1 MATFFGRAKTKTLLG
16 QLEQGEW
23 QKPTD
28 RDAMLSQLRQAGPG
42 AAEVVTLI
50 WNKDP
55 AVRQAGVELFLQQP
69 SKSAVRSLVEQ
80 MGQQPAHVRSFVS
93 RIIPRVDSEVMERVV
108 DDLVKDRNPAR
119 QRQGWEL
126 AVDMAG
132 EAGSRWRARAA
143 KEAQGDLRLTAVRRL
158 VRDAKPQRHAELLL
172 ELARDRDRRVAAAA
186 VEALGEVQDA
196 RVLGLMLEAFAHGDA
211 ASRSLAKAYLD
222 KQAEAHPGQLR
233 QLLLDLLGEGE
244 DSTRRMAVDL
254 LLKTGRPTDV
264 LLEILLYSRNLV
276 GWLRD
281 RILET
286 LRSMGDDV
294 LGHAV
299 DLLEHQDEDVRT
311 AALVLVQYFHDPRVV
326 QPVCKL
332 LDDPDWWLRITACDA
347 LGELGDERALPPLIK
362 ALQDDEA
369 RWAAIDALARIGS
382 TRALGPL
389 SKLLRD
395 DRAEVRM
402 EVVAAFGRFDDE
414 RILPMLE
421 ALEHKD
427 PSSDVRTRA
436 TEIHRD
442 LSARLGREAKA
453 TDSVTM
459 AVSPSELSRPI
470 DKLLARIREEGCSDL
485 HITVGEPPIVRK
497 RGKLDRLDDLP
508 ALDARQAQKAIAQI
522 LDSRHK
528 NAIRELGEVDFCHA
542 IPDVGRYRVNAY
554 MQRLGLC
561 AAFRVIPNVPPTF
574 ADLRIPGRLTELLDY
589 HQGIIIVSGP
599 AASGKSTTL
608 AAIVNLINET
618 KADHVITLEDPIE
631 FVHPVKMA
639 LVNQRE
645 IGSHSESFARALRAS
660 LRQDPDVIMV
670 GEMRDVETIRMAL
683 MAAETGHLVVATM
696 HTTSAHQTIDRLV
709 GSFPP
714 EEQQQVRMGLSESL
728 KYVVCQQLLP
738 RKDGQGRVAVF
749 EVLKGTLSIGKLI
762 RDNKTFQIP
771 GMMQIGRSVGMQ
783 TVDQA
788 LMGLV
793 EEGLIAAEEAWL
805 RAEKPETFAPFCK
818 PAFLREMELST

>member
-1 MATFFGRAKTKTLLG
+1 MAIFGRKTKTLLG
-16 QLEQGEW
+16 DLEQGAW
-23 QKPTD
+23 QKPAD
-28 RDAMLSQLRQAGPG
+28 RDAMLGQLRQASPG
-42 AAEVVTLI
+42 ASDVVPLI
-50 WNKDP
+50 WNKDA
-55 AVRQAGVELFLQQP
+55 AVRQAAVEMFLLSP
-69 SKSAVRSLVEQ
+69 SSGAVRALVEQ
-80 MGQQPAHVRSFVS
+80 MGQQPAHIRSFAS
-93 RIIPRVDSEVMERVV
+93 RLIPRVDPEVMDKVV
-108 DDLVKDRNPAR
+108 ADLVKDRNPAR

-126 AVDMAG
+126 AVEMGG
-132 EAGSRWRARAA
+132 ELGANWRARAA
-143 KEAQGDLRLTAVRRL
+143 KEAQGETRLTAVRRL
-158 VRDAKPQRHAELLL
+158 LRGGQPGRHAELLL
-172 ELARDRDRRVAAAA
+172 ELARDRDRRVATAA
-186 VEALGEVQDA
+186 VQALGEVQDR
-196 RVLGLMLEAFAHGDA
+196 RVLALMLDAFAHGDA
-211 ASRSLAKAYLD
+211 SSRSLAKSYLD
-222 KQAEAHPGQLR
+222 KQAEAHPKEMRHHLIE
-233 QLLLDLLGEGE
+233 LLGEGE
-244 DSTRRMAVDL
+244 DATRRMAVDL
-254 LLKTGRPTDV
+254 LMKTGNPTEV
-264 LLEILLYSRNLV
+264 LLEILLFARHLV

-286 LRSMGDDV
+286 LRSMGDEV
-294 LGHAV
+294 MAHAV
-299 DLLEHQDEDVRT
+299 ELLEHEDEDVRT
-311 AALVLVQYFHDPRVV
+311 AALVMVQYYEDPRVV
-326 QPVCKL
+326 GPVCKL
-332 LDDPDWWLRITACDA
+332 LKDPDWWLRITACDA
-347 LGELGDERALPPLIK
+347 LGELGDTRAVPHLIE
-362 ALQDDEA
+362 ALGDEEA

-382 TRALGPL
+382 TKALKPL
-389 SKLLRD
+389 SSLLRD
-395 DRAEVRM
+395 PRPEVRI
-402 EVVAAFGRFDDE
+402 EVVAAFGRFSDE
-414 RILPMLE
+414 RILPLLE
-421 ALEHKD
+421 SLEQKD

-436 TEIHRD
+436 SEVRRD
-442 LSARLGREAKA
+442 LAAKLGREAKA
-453 TDSVTM
+453 MDSVTM
-459 AVSPSELSRPI
+459 AVSSKDLSRPI
-470 DKLLARIREEGCSDL
+470 DKVLARVREENCSDL
-485 HITVGEPPIVRK
+485 HITVGEPPIVRR
-497 RGKLDRLDDLP
+497 RGKLERLEEMSP
-508 ALDARQAQKAIAQI
+508 LDARATQRAIAQI
-522 LDSRHK
+522 LEERHK
-528 NAIRELGEVDFCHA
+528 QALREKGEVDFCHA
-542 IPDVGRYRVNAY
+542 IPEVGRYRVNAY

-618 KADHVITLEDPIE
+618 KPDHIITLEDPIE

-645 IGSHSESFARALRAS
+645 IGTHSESFARALRAS

-696 HTTSAHQTIDRLV
+696 HTTSAHQTVDRLV

-771 GMMQIGRSVGMQ
+771 GMMQIGRAAGMQ

-793 EEGLIAAEEAWL
+793 EEGLITGEEAWL
-805 RAEKPETFAPFCK
+805 RSEKPETFAPHCK
-818 PAFLREMELST
+818 PSFLREVEEGS

>member
-1 MATFFGRAKTKTLLG
+1 MAIFGRGKTKTLLTEI
-16 QLEQGEW
+16 EQAAWSRPAE
-23 QKPTD
+23 
-28 RDAMLSQLRQAGPG
+28 RDAQLSELRRAEPG
-42 AAEVVTLI
+42 ASEVVGLI
-50 WNKDP
+50 FHKDA
-55 AVRQAGVELFLQQP
+55 AVRQVAVELFLQKT
-69 SKSAVRSLVEQ
+69 SGGAVRDLVDQ
-80 MGQQPAHVRSFVS
+80 MAQQPAHVRSFAS
-93 RIIPRVDSEVMERVV
+93 RLIPKVDSDVMDRVV
-108 DDLVKDRNPAR
+108 SDLIKDRNPAR

-126 AVDMAG
+126 AVDMGG
-132 EAGSRWRARAA
+132 ELGTRWKVRAA
-143 KEAQGDLRLTAVRRL
+143 EEAQGEVRLTAVRRL
-158 VRDAKPQRHAELLL
+158 VREARPERHADLLL
-172 ELARDRDRRVAAAA
+172 KLARDRDRRVAAAS
-186 VEALGEVQDA
+186 VEALGEVQDR
-196 RVLGLMLEAFAHGDA
+196 RVLELMLDAFAHGDA
-211 ASRSLAKAYLD
+211 NSRSLAKTYLD
-222 KQAEAHPGQLR
+222 KQAQAHPKQLR
-233 QLLLDLLGEGE
+233 LLLLELLGEGE
-244 DSTRRMAVDL
+244 DATRRMAVDL
-254 LLKTGRPTDV
+254 LMKTGDAQQV
-264 LLEILLYSRNLV
+264 LLEILLFARNLV

-286 LRSMGDDV
+286 LRGMGDEV
-294 LGHAV
+294 LRSAV
-299 DLLEHQDEDVRT
+299 GLLEHEEEDVRT

-326 QPVCKL
+326 EPVCRL
-332 LDDPDWWLRITACDA
+332 LKDPDWWLRITACDA
-347 LGELGDERALPPLIK
+347 LGELGDERAVP
-362 ALQDDEA
+362 ALVEALKDEEA
-369 RWAAIDALARIGS
+369 RWAAIDALARVGS
-382 TRALGPL
+382 TKALKPL
-389 SKLLRD
+389 SALLRD
-395 DRAEVRM
+395 KRPEVRL
-402 EVVAAFGRFDDE
+402 EVVQAMSRFTDE

-421 ALEHKD
+421 HLEAKD
-427 PSSDVRTRA
+427 PSSGVRTRA
-436 TEIHRD
+436 AEVHRD
-442 LSARLGREAKA
+442 LATRLGRAASAPEQHTA
-453 TDSVTM
+453 
-459 AVSPSELSRPI
+459 AVSSEELSRPV
-470 DKLLARIREEGCSDL
+470 DKLLARIREQGCSDL
-485 HITVGEPPIVRK
+485 HITVGEPPIIRR
-497 RGKLDRLDDLP
+497 RGKLARLEDVS
-508 ALDARQAQKAIAQI
+508 ALDAKSAQRAIVQI
-522 LDSRHK
+522 LEDRHK
-528 NAIRELGEVDFCHA
+528 QALRELGEVDFCHA

-618 KADHVITLEDPIE
+618 KPDHIITLEDPIE

-645 IGSHSESFARALRAS
+645 IGTHSESFARALRAS

-696 HTTSAHQTIDRLV
+696 HTTSAHQTVDRLV

-771 GMMQIGRSVGMQ
+771 GMMQIGRAAGMQ

-793 EEGLIAAEEAWL
+793 EEGLITGEEAWL
-805 RAEKPETFAPFCK
+805 RSEKPETFAPHCK
-818 PAFLREMELST
+818 PSFLREVEEGS

>member
-1 MATFFGRAKTKTLLG
+1 MAIFGRGKTKTLLG
-16 QLEQGEW
+16 EIEQGTW
-23 QKPTD
+23 SKPAD
-28 RDAMLSQLRQAGPG
+28 RDAKLGELRKAAPGPS
-42 AAEVVTLI
+42 EVVGLI
-50 WNKDP
+50 FHRDA
-55 AVRQAGVELFLQQP
+55 AVRQVAVELFLQKT
-69 SKSAVRSLVEQ
+69 SAGAVRDLVDQ
-80 MGQQPAHVRSFVS
+80 MAQQPAHVRSFAS
-93 RIIPRVDSEVMERVV
+93 RLIPKVDVDVMDRVV
-108 DDLVKDRNPAR
+108 SDLVKDRNPAR

-132 EAGSRWRARAA
+132 EAGSRWKVRAA
-143 KEAQGDLRLTAVRRL
+143 QEGQGEVRLTAVRRL
-158 VRDAKPQRHAELLL
+158 VRDDQPERHADLLL
-172 ELARDRDRRVAAAA
+172 KLARDRDRRVAATA
-186 VEALGEVQDA
+186 VEALGKVQDR
-196 RVLGLMLEAFAHGDA
+196 RVLELMLDAFAHGDA
-211 ASRSLAKAYLD
+211 NSRSLAKTYLD
-222 KQAEAHPGQLR
+222 KQAQAHPAQLR
-233 QLLLDLLGEGE
+233 LLLLELLGEGE
-244 DSTRRMAVDL
+244 DATRRMAVDL
-254 LLKTGRPTDV
+254 LMKTGDAQQV
-264 LLEILLYSRNLV
+264 LLEILLYARNLV

-286 LRSMGDDV
+286 LRSMGDEV
-294 LGHAV
+294 LRSAV
-299 DLLEHQDEDVRT
+299 GLLEHGEEDVRT
-311 AALVLVQYFHDPRVV
+311 AALVLVQYFEDPRVV
-326 QPVCKL
+326 EPVCKL
-332 LDDPDWWLRITACDA
+332 LTDPDWWLRITACDA
-347 LGELGDERALPPLIK
+347 LGELGDERAVPPLIK
-362 ALQDDEA
+362 ALQDEEA

-382 TRALGPL
+382 TKALKPL
-389 SKLLRD
+389 SSLLRD
-395 DRAEVRM
+395 KRPEVRL
-402 EVVAAFGRFDDE
+402 EVVQALSRFDDE
-414 RILPMLE
+414 RILPML
-421 ALEHKD
+421 AHLETKD
-427 PSSDVRTRA
+427 PSTEVRTRA
-436 TEIHRD
+436 AEVHRA
-442 LSARLGREAKA
+442 LSAKLGREAKA
-453 TDSVTM
+453 LDSVTM
-459 AVSPSELSRPI
+459 AVSSKELTRPV

-485 HITVGEPPIVRK
+485 HITVGEPPIVRR
-497 RGKLDRLDDLP
+497 RGKLARLEDVA
-508 ALDARQAQKAIAQI
+508 ALDARAAQRAIVQI
-522 LDSRHK
+522 LEDRHK
-528 NAIRELGEVDFCHA
+528 QALQKLGEVDFCHA

-618 KADHVITLEDPIE
+618 KPDHIITLEDPIE

-696 HTTSAHQTIDRLV
+696 HTTSAHQTVDRLV

-714 EEQQQVRMGLSESL
+714 EEQQQVRMGLSESH

-738 RKDGQGRVAVF
+738 RKDGEGRVAVF

-771 GMMQIGRSVGMQ
+771 GMMQIGRSSGMQ

-793 EEGLIAAEEAWL
+793 EEGLVAAEDAWM
-805 RAEKPETFAPFCK
+805 RAEKPETFAPHCK
-818 PAFLREMELST
+818 PSFMREVEAAP

>member
-1 MATFFGRAKTKTLLG
+1 MAIFGRGKTKTLLDEL
-16 QLEQGEW
+16 QQGAW
-23 QKPTD
+23 QRPGD
-28 RDAMLSQLRQAGPG
+28 RDGLISQLRQASPG
-42 AAEVVTLI
+42 ASEVVPLI
-50 WNKDP
+50 WHKDA
-55 AVRQAGVELFLQQP
+55 AVRQAAVELFLQKP
-69 SKSAVRSLVEQ
+69 SSGAVRELVEQ
-80 MGQQPAHVRSFVS
+80 MSQQPAHVRSFAS
-93 RIIPRVDSEVMERVV
+93 RLIPRVEVDVMERVV
-108 DDLVKDRNPAR
+108 GDLVKDRNPAR

-126 AVDMAG
+126 AVDMSG
-132 EAGSRWRARAA
+132 EAGARWKARAA
-143 KEAQGDLRLTAVRRL
+143 REAQGEVRLTAVRRL
-158 VRDAKPQRHAELLL
+158 VRDASPGRHADLLL
-172 ELARDRDRRVAAAA
+172 ELARDRDRRVSAAA
-186 VEALGEVQDA
+186 VQALGEVQDV
-196 RVLGLMLEAFAHGDA
+196 RVLTLMLDAFAHGDA
-211 ASRSLAKAYLD
+211 NSRSLAKAYLD
-222 KQAEAHPGQLR
+222 KQAEAHPKQMRSQLIE
-233 QLLLDLLGEGE
+233 LLGEGE
-244 DSTRRMAVDL
+244 DATRRMAVDL
-254 LLKTGRPTDV
+254 LMKTGTPTEV
-264 LLEILLYSRNLV
+264 LLEILLYARNLV

-286 LRSMGDDV
+286 LRSMGDEV
-294 LGHAV
+294 LRHAV
-299 DLLEHQDEDVRT
+299 ELLEHKDEDVRT
-311 AALVLVQYFHDPRVV
+311 AALVMVQYFEDPRVV
-326 QPVCKL
+326 PPLCKL
-332 LDDPDWWLRITACDA
+332 LQDPDWWLRITACDA
-347 LGELGDERALPPLIK
+347 LGELGDERAVAPLVA

-382 TRALGPL
+382 TKALEPL
-389 SKLLRD
+389 SKLLHDKRP
-395 DRAEVRM
+395 EVRL
-402 EVVAAFGRFDDE
+402 EVVQALGRFTDE

-421 ALEHKD
+421 VLEGKD

-436 TEIHRD
+436 AEVRRD
-442 LSARLGREAKA
+442 MGARLGREAKA
-453 TDSVTM
+453 VDQHTM
-459 AVSPSELSRPI
+459 AVSAKDLARPI
-470 DKLLARIREEGCSDL
+470 DKLLARIREQDCSDL
-485 HITVGEPPIVRK
+485 HITVGEPPIVRR
-497 RGKLDRLDDLP
+497 RGKLERLEDVP
-508 ALDARQAQKAIAQI
+508 PLDARAAQRAIVQI
-522 LDSRHK
+522 LTDRHK
-528 NAIRELGEVDFCHA
+528 QALKELGEVDFCHA
-542 IPDVGRYRVNAY
+542 IQDVGRYRVNAY

-561 AAFRVIPNVPPTF
+561 AAFRVIPNIPPTF

-618 KADHVITLEDPIE
+618 KPDHIITLEDPIE

-683 MAAETGHLVVATM
+683 MAAETGHLVLATM

-738 RKDGQGRVAVF
+738 RKDDQGRVAVF
-749 EVLKGTLSIGKLI
+749 EVLKGTLSIGKLV
-762 RDNKTFQIP
+762 RDNKTYQIP

-793 EEGLIAAEEAWL
+793 EEGLIAAEDAWVK
-805 RAEKPETFAPFCK
+805 AEKPESFAPLCK
-818 PAFLREMELST
+818 PAFLREVEASS